1 MASPY
6 NTEASSSPA
15 LGKASSKN
23 NEGSAPLP
31 RAAGT
36 SPQYPSCPEC
46 GSTKTW
52 KDGIRETR
60 LGPVQRYV
68 CRSCGY
74 RFSFNGL
81 GTSEALQRIY
91 TKPLK
96 SKVNITINCRG
107 QDETLKATSF
117 SRTGLKKTSDAATVV
132 RLEASAK
139 EKPAGGTE
147 KQTAGEIKPE
157 TIKGKIVEFL
167 WKLEK
172 DGRTKGTI
180 KNYSRMLNS
189 FLKNNINP
197 FDPEEVK
204 DYIAKTPF
212 ELSTKDNFCR
222 MLNVWFRFLGIN
234 WQQPKYTY
242 SAKIPFIPT
251 EQELDQLIAGCGRK
265 TATFLQLLK
274 ETGARAGEIGKLT
287 WNDIDFERRIVR
299 ISAEKGSLPRMLPI
313 SLKVINMLENIK
325 KNVNSNRIFIRDSIY
340 VNFSIARK
348 RIAQKLANPRILN
361 ITFHTFRH
369 WKATM
374 EYHKTKD
381 ILHVKE
387 LLGHRNLESTQIYIH
402 IERTLFTNAPPEEFH
417 VKVAKTQEEIT
428 QLLEA
433 GFEYVL
439 QKDGLAFFRK
449 RK

>member
-1 MASPY
+1 
-6 NTEASSSPA
+6 
-15 LGKASSKN
+15 
-23 NEGSAPLP
+23 
-31 RAAGT
+31 
-36 SPQYPSCPEC
+36 
-46 GSTKTW
+46 
-52 KDGIRETR
+52 
-60 LGPVQRYV
+60 
-68 CRSCGY
+68 
-74 RFSFNGL
+74 
-81 GTSEALQRIY
+81 
-91 TKPLK
+91 
-96 SKVNITINCRG
+96 
-107 QDETLKATSF
+107 
-117 SRTGLKKTSDAATVV
+117 VV

-180 KNYSRMLNS
+180 KNYSRMLNG

-204 DYIAKTPF
+204 DYIAKAPF